1 MVLLVVGSF
10 PVPIGPGSNPVMV
23 KFYEKFNG
31 WYKDKNEKA
40 KHVVVIELFLGFIG
54 HSTRNRPS
62 KSKCS
67 F

>member
-31 WYKDKNEKA
+31 WYKDKNEQA
-40 KHVVVIELFLGFIG
+40 KHVVVI
-54 HSTRNRPS
+54 
-62 KSKCS
+62 
-67 F
+67 